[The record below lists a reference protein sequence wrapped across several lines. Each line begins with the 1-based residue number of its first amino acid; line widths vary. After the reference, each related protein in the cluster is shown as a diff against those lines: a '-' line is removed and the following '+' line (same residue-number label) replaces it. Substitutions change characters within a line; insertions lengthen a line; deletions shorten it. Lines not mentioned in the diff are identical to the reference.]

1 MALPPACLQTHPL
14 VQAGS
19 AHPLLVPFLCL
30 FTPLGNSTTLVIS
43 PVFYTSPSRH
53 PFPQSVNESLIS
65 KNGIL
70 YFPSH
75 PGSTKESS
83 TQQWPLSAALYPSSY
98 SHNSSGTVLVKVTT
112 KLV

>member
-14 VQAGS
+14 VQAES
-19 AHPLLVPFLCL
+19 AHPLLVPFLPL
-30 FTPLGNSTTLVIS
+30 FTPLGDRTTLVIS
-43 PVFYTSPSRH
+43 PVFFTSPSLH

-75 PGSTKESS
+75 PGSSKEWS
-83 TQQWPLSAALYPSSY
+83 TQQCPLSPALYSSSY
-98 SHNSSGTVLVKVTT
+98 SHNSSETVPVKVTT